1 MISVPLYVIGLFL
14 TSFITDTN
22 LSVMALVGMVMLAGI
37 VVNNGIVMVDYINH
51 LHREGMSLYE
61 AVEKGG
67 MGKI

>member
-14 TSFITDTN
+14 TLFITDTN

-51 LHREGMSLYE
+51 LHLEGMSLYE
-61 AVEKGG
+61 AVEKGR
-67 MGKI
+67 MEKI